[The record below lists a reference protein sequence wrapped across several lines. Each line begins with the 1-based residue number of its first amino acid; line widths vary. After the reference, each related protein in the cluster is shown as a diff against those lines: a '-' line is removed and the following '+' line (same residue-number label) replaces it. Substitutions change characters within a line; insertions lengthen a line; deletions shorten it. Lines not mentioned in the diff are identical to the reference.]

1 MLVYI
6 SVYVLAAVLIFQGV
20 NLLGEQSTPTRVI
33 PPEVRP
39 GNAAAFR
46 WGSYL
51 VTFGAVLAAVAI
63 MSHGCSW
70 LARILVGL
78 RNLGFASV
86 AVYGLW
92 LVFGRKIDYSPAPPT
107 RDAHSH

>member
-1 MLVYI
+1 MLFYMFI
-6 SVYVLAAVLIFQGV
+6 YVLAAVLIFQGV
-20 NLLGEQSTPTRVI
+20 NLLGQRAGSSPV
-33 PPEVRP
+33 PPEVKP
-39 GNAAAFR
+39 AAGAATR
-46 WGSYL
+46 WGTYL
-51 VTFGAVLAAVAI
+51 VGFGVVLALLAI
-63 MSHGCSW
+63 LSHAWPGLVRA
-70 LARILVGL
+70 LALL